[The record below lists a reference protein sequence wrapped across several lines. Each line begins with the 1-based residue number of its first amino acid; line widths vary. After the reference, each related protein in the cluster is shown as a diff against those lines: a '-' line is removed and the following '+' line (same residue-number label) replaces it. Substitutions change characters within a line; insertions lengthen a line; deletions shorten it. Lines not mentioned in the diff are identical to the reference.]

1 MKAWFGPLRTL
12 HNPPAEALDMQVSAF
27 GPMKKGDVLQITI
40 PVADEMVLTKGM
52 EIRVKVLIT

>member
-1 MKAWFGPLRTL
+1 
-12 HNPPAEALDMQVSAF
+12 MQVSAF